1 MTLRRGWRETLA
13 TGLRASATVSVLASA
28 TVSALA
34 LAMVSVLMSATASV
48 LALATVAVPASA
60 TVSVLASGPI
70 PAGAHRTSALHQ
82 RPASPDAPVA
92 DAARRGDAMAV
103 RELLADGADVNA
115 AHGDGMTGLHW
126 AAFNGDAETA
136 GVLVASGAQL
146 EARTRLGDHR
156 PLHVAAKEGHGEV
169 VVLLL
174 NAGAD
179 VSPLTTTGAAPLH
192 FAAAS
197 GDLLSVSA
205 LLDHGAPVDVHEPEW
220 GQTPLSFAAARGR
233 TEAVE
238 ALLAAGAD
246 PLVTARVMD
255 LVDRDIADR
264 ASERQR
270 RAEVAAMRARAK
282 GVEAI
287 VADEPAEGDK
297 SVAGGPDREAPA
309 RETREAPAQESA
321 TRETRAGEIQAGETQ
336 AREAQAR
343 EAAQEALEIRQR
355 TGEPVPLNFAG
366 LVATHGGLSAV
377 HLAAREGHAET
388 VFALLEG
395 GGVPIDFP
403 SAADG
408 ATPMLIAAING
419 YFDLAAELLRRGA
432 DPNLASDAGATP
444 LYAVLNMHW
453 APKAR
458 HPQPLVYQQQQIGYL
473 DLMRELL
480 DAGADVDARLQRT
493 LWYTTYNRD
502 LLGVDRTGATTFWR
516 AAHATDVA
524 AMKLLLEYG
533 ADPNL
538 PTIKVP
544 RRRFGPRDETDH
556 SGLPPVPVGGPA
568 VYPIHAAAGVGYGQG
583 FAGNSHR
590 HVPDGWMPAVR
601 FLVEEL
607 GADVNA
613 RDHNGYTPAHHAA
626 ARGDNEMILYLVERG
641 ADVTAVARSGQTT
654 VDMAN
659 GPVQRIQPF
668 PATVALLE
676 RFGVKNN
683 HRCVSC

>member
-1 MTLRRGWRETLA
+1 MTVWRGWRA
-13 TGLRASATVSVLASA
+13 AVPVAVWASVAVLLVTVWAVVPAA
-28 TVSALA
+28 GAHVSALDQR
-34 LAMVSVLMSATASV
+34 VASV
-48 LALATVAVPASA
+48 
-60 TVSVLASGPI
+60 G
-70 PAGAHRTSALHQ
+70 Q
-82 RPASPDAPVA
+82 RVASPDAPVA

-103 RELLADGADVNA
+103 RELLAEGAEVNA

-136 GVLVASGAQL
+136 GLLVASGAEL
-146 EARTRLGDHR
+146 EVRTRLGAHR
-156 PLHVAAKEGHGEV
+156 PLHVAAKEGHGDV
-169 VVLLL
+169 VALLL
-174 NAGAD
+174 KAGAD

-197 GDLLSVSA
+197 GDLPSVSA
-205 LLDHGAPVDVHEPEW
+205 LLDHGATVDAQEPEW
-220 GQTPLSFAAARGR
+220 GQTPLIFAAARGR
-233 TEAVE
+233 TEAVK

-246 PLVTARVMD
+246 PLVTAKVLD

-264 ASERQR
+264 ASERR
-270 RAEVAAMRARAK
+270 RRTEIAAMRARAM
-282 GVEAI
+282 GAEV
-287 VADEPAEGDK
+287 VTADERAEGDQAQK
-297 SVAGGPDREAPA
+297 VEARDIQRQEVPA
-309 RETREAPAQESA
+309 REVQARE
-321 TRETRAGEIQAGETQ
+321 
-336 AREAQAR
+336 REAQAR

-377 HLAAREGHAET
+377 HLAAREGYAET
-388 VFALLEG
+388 VFALLE

-408 ATPMLIAAING
+408 ATPMLMAAING
-419 YFDLAAELLRRGA
+419 YFDLAASLLHRGA

-458 HPQPLVYQQQQIGYL
+458 HPQPLVYQQQEIGYL

-480 DAGADVDARLQRT
+480 DAGADVGARLSRT

-502 LLGVDRTGATTFWR
+502 LLGVDRTGATPFWR
-516 AAHATDVA
+516 AAHATDVP

-533 ADPNL
+533 ADPSL

-544 RRRFGPRDETDH
+544 QRRFGPRNDTDH

-607 GADVNA
+607 DADVNA
-613 RDHNGYTPAHHAA
+613 RDHNGYTPVHHAA
-626 ARGDNEMILYLVERG
+626 ARGDNEMILYLVEKG

-668 PATVALLE
+668 PATIALLE
-676 RFGVKNN
+676 RLGAKNN

>member
-1 MTLRRGWRETLA
+1 
-13 TGLRASATVSVLASA
+13 
-28 TVSALA
+28 
-34 LAMVSVLMSATASV
+34 
-48 LALATVAVPASA
+48 
-60 TVSVLASGPI
+60 
-70 PAGAHRTSALHQ
+70 
-82 RPASPDAPVA
+82 
-92 DAARRGDAMAV
+92 MAV
-103 RELLADGADVNA
+103 RELLAEGADPNA

-126 AAFNGDAETA
+126 AAFNGDPEVA
-136 GVLVASGAQL
+136 GLLVASGAAL
-146 EARTRLGDHR
+146 EARTRLGAHR
-156 PLHVAAKEGHGEV
+156 PLHVAAQEGHGEV
-169 VVLLL
+169 VELLL
-174 NAGAD
+174 KAGAD
-179 VSPLTTTGAAPLH
+179 VSPLTTTGATPLH

-197 GDLLSVSA
+197 GDLPSVLA
-205 LLDHGAPVDVHEPEW
+205 LLDHGAAVDVQEPEW
-220 GQTPLSFAAARGR
+220 GQTPLHFAAARGR
-233 TEAVE
+233 TVAVK

-246 PLVTARVMD
+246 PLVTARVLD

-264 ASERQR
+264 ASERRR
-270 RAEVAAMRARAK
+270 RAEVAATRARAMT
-282 GVEAI
+282 GEAA
-287 VADEPAEGDK
+287 VAEGQAADDRPPA
-297 SVAGGPDREAPA
+297 SASAAVRETEAREAQAREAQAREVQAQETQAREAQAREAPA
-309 RETREAPAQESA
+309 REVHARQAPGRDA
-321 TRETRAGEIQAGETQ
+321 Q
-336 AREAQAR
+336 ARQAQAR

-388 VFALLEG
+388 VFALLK

-419 YFDLAAELLRRGA
+419 YFDLAATLLRRGA
-432 DPNLASDAGATP
+432 DPNLASDAGAAP
-444 LYAVLNMHW
+444 LYAVLNMQW

-458 HPQPLVYQQQQIGYL
+458 HPQPLVYQQQEIGYL
-473 DLMRELL
+473 ELMQELL
-480 DAGADVDARLQRT
+480 DAGADVDARLGRT

-502 LLGVDRTGATTFWR
+502 LLGVDRTGATPFWR
-516 AAHATDVA
+516 AAHATDVP

-544 RRRFGPRDETDH
+544 QRRFGPRDETDH

-613 RDHNGYTPAHHAA
+613 RDHNGYTPVHHAA
-626 ARGDNEMILYLVERG
+626 ARGDNEMILYLVAKG

-654 VDMAN
+654 VDLAN

-676 RFGVKNN
+676 RLGAKNN

>member
-1 MTLRRGWRETLA
+1 
-13 TGLRASATVSVLASA
+13 
-28 TVSALA
+28 
-34 LAMVSVLMSATASV
+34 
-48 LALATVAVPASA
+48 
-60 TVSVLASGPI
+60 
-70 PAGAHRTSALHQ
+70 
-82 RPASPDAPVA
+82 
-92 DAARRGDAMAV
+92 MAV
-103 RELLADGADVNA
+103 QELLAEGADPNA
-115 AHGDGMTGLHW
+115 AHADGMTGLHW
-126 AAFNGDAETA
+126 AAFNGDVETA
-136 GVLVASGAQL
+136 GLLVASGAAMD
-146 EARTRLGDHR
+146 ARTRLGAHR

-169 VVLLL
+169 VALLL
-174 NAGAD
+174 KAGAG

-197 GDLLSVSA
+197 GDLPSVSA
-205 LLDHGAPVDVHEPEW
+205 LLGSGANVGVQEPQW
-220 GQTPLSFAAARGR
+220 GQTPLIFAAARGR

-238 ALLAAGAD
+238 ALLVAGAD
-246 PLVTARVMD
+246 PLIAARVLD

-264 ASERQR
+264 ASERRR
-270 RAEVAAMRARAK
+270 RAEVAATRARAM
-282 GVEAI
+282 GTTE
-287 VADEPAEGDK
+287 VAANERAEGDK
-297 SVAGGPDREAPA
+297 SPAGAPVRETRAQEAQARQAQAREAAQEAQAQEVQRRAAPA
-309 RETREAPAQESA
+309 REAPAQDA
-321 TRETRAGEIQAGETQ
+321 Q
-336 AREAQAR
+336 ARQAQAR

-377 HLAAREGHAET
+377 HLAAREGHAGT
-388 VFALLEG
+388 VFALLE

-419 YFDLAAELLRRGA
+419 YFDLAAALLRRGA

-458 HPQPLVYQQQQIGYL
+458 HPQPLVYQQQRIGYL
-473 DLMRELL
+473 ELMRELL
-480 DAGADVDARLQRT
+480 DAGADVDARLSRT

-502 LLGVDRTGATTFWR
+502 LLGVDRTGATPFWR
-516 AAHATDVA
+516 AAHATDVP

-538 PTIKVP
+538 PTVKVP
-544 RRRFGPRDETDH
+544 QRRFGPRDETDH

-607 GADVNA
+607 DADVNA
-613 RDHNGYTPAHHAA
+613 RDHNGYTPVHHAA
-626 ARGDNEMILYLVERG
+626 ARGDNEMILYLVEKG

-668 PATVALLE
+668 LATIALLE
-676 RFGVKNN
+676 RLGAKNN

>member
-1 MTLRRGWRETLA
+1 
-13 TGLRASATVSVLASA
+13 
-28 TVSALA
+28 
-34 LAMVSVLMSATASV
+34 MV
-48 LALATVAVPASA
+48 
-60 TVSVLASGPI
+60 
-70 PAGAHRTSALHQ
+70 
-82 RPASPDAPVA
+82 
-92 DAARRGDAMAV
+92 V
-103 RELLADGADVNA
+103 RELLAEGADPNA

-126 AAFNGDAETA
+126 AAFNGDVETA
-136 GVLVASGAQL
+136 GLLVASGAAMD
-146 EARTRLGDHR
+146 ARTRLGAHR

-169 VVLLL
+169 VAFLLK
-174 NAGAD
+174 AGAD

-197 GDLLSVSA
+197 GDLPSVSA
-205 LLDHGAPVDVHEPEW
+205 LLGSGANVDVQEPEW
-220 GQTPLSFAAARGR
+220 GQTPLIFAAARGR

-246 PLVTARVMD
+246 PLVTARVLD

-264 ASERQR
+264 ASERRR
-270 RAEVAAMRARAK
+270 RAEVAATRARAM
-282 GVEAI
+282 GTTE
-287 VADEPAEGDK
+287 VAANERAEGDK
-297 SVAGGPDREAPA
+297 SPAGAPV
-309 RETREAPAQESA
+309 
-321 TRETRAGEIQAGETQ
+321 RETRAQEAQ
-336 AREAQAR
+336 ARQAQAR

-377 HLAAREGHAET
+377 HMAAREGHAET
-388 VFALLEG
+388 VFALLK

-419 YFDLAAELLRRGA
+419 YFDLAAALLRRGA

-458 HPQPLVYQQQQIGYL
+458 HPQPLVYQQQRIGYL
-473 DLMRELL
+473 ELMRELL
-480 DAGADVDARLQRT
+480 DAGADVDARLSRT

-502 LLGVDRTGATTFWR
+502 LLGVDRTGATPFWR
-516 AAHATDVA
+516 AAHATDVP

-538 PTIKVP
+538 PTVKVP
-544 RRRFGPRDETDH
+544 QRRFGSRDDTDH

-568 VYPIHAAAGVGYGQG
+568 VYPVHAAAGVGYGQG

-607 GADVNA
+607 DADVNA
-613 RDHNGYTPAHHAA
+613 RDHNGYTPVHHAA
-626 ARGDNEMILYLVERG
+626 ARGDNEMILYLVEKG

-668 PATVALLE
+668 PATIALLE
-676 RFGVKNN
+676 RLGAKNN